1 MDLKAA
7 ADLDN
12 EKRAH
17 VLEIIDKLRDLGIG
31 ETVSLPQLVVVG
43 DQSSG
48 KSFLLEGLTG
58 MSFPIASD
66 LCTRFATQIVLH
78 RAHQD
83 DAGARIT
90 IIPGPGTPLDD
101 ELDTR
106 LRSFQRTLA
115 VDQFGSE
122 EFGKIF
128 DEAAEFMGLPGPNT
142 KDVENISKRFS
153 DDTLKIELSGSDQH
167 HLSVVDVP
175 GLFHNPTKYQ
185 TVEDRV
191 IIRNLIQSYITDKR
205 TIILRVGH
213 AVMDARNNLANQE
226 VFSMAGAADPLGKRT
241 VGIIT
246 KCDAV
251 EKGDEAGAMRIAK
264 NQVEN
269 LMHGWFVVKNRSTKE
284 IQEGVTIEDRHVKEQ
299 RFFSTYLPWSELSK
313 DRVGIHPLKRFLGLL
328 LYEHIRSE
336 FPNVVKDVENHLR
349 IAQKALELLGPPR
362 SVPIDQR
369 RFLTRVANKYQRE
382 VSKALGGN
390 YDPQLERE
398 SPLKLRMHIRVQ
410 SEAFSKTISVL
421 GHAWVFQTVR
431 GTLDPEFTS
440 ASEVGK
446 KRQDLC
452 IVEWIRGIYRE
463 SRGTELPGTV
473 TDAVKAFMDIVLPS
487 IVTDADVL
495 EKLQRR
501 LKQVQEAAYSAGTA
515 EFCRILKDERGGIL
529 QTVNHYFADNLNAIR
544 EERVRA
550 RLQQAGYNDGQNVAT
565 NLLHVMKT
573 IHLSNEQQAVY
584 DIHDI
589 LKAYYK
595 VALKRFT
602 DNVVLQVVERHI
614 LGPNGP
620 VRAFSPDMVNDF
632 DEGELMEIAG
642 ESFSTSSRRN
652 DLVAQ
657 CERFEKALNIATQSG
672 I

>member
-12 EKRAH
+12 EKWAH

-48 KSFLLEGLTG
+48 KSSLLEGLAG

-66 LCTRFATQIVLH
+66 LCTRFATQIVLR

-101 ELDTR
+101 ELDTW
-106 LRSFQRTLA
+106 LRKLPENLSSGPIWKRR
-115 VDQFGSE
+115 
-122 EFGKIF
+122 
-128 DEAAEFMGLPGPNT
+128 AAEIMGLPGPNT

-153 DDTLKIELSGSDQH
+153 DDTLKIELSGPDQH

-185 TVEDRV
+185 TAEDRI

-205 TIILRVGH
+205 TIILRCCDGCKK
-213 AVMDARNNLANQE
+213 Q
-226 VFSMAGAADPLGKRT
+226 LGKSGG
-241 VGIIT
+241 VLH
-246 KCDAV
+246 
-251 EKGDEAGAMRIAK
+251 GARSGSSRQTYCRNHYKVMRIAK

-269 LMHGWFVVKNRSTKE
+269 LKHGWFVVKNRSTKE

-299 RFFSTYLPWSELSK
+299 RFFSTHLPWSELPK
-313 DRVGIHPLKRFLGLL
+313 DRVCIHPLKKFLGLL

-336 FPNVVKDVENHLR
+336 FPNVVKDVETHLR
-349 IAQKALELLGPPR
+349 AAQKALELLEPPR
-362 SVPIDQR
+362 S
-369 RFLTRVANKYQRE
+369 
-382 VSKALGGN
+382 
-390 YDPQLERE
+390 
-398 SPLKLRMHIRVQ
+398 
-410 SEAFSKTISVL
+410 
-421 GHAWVFQTVR
+421 
-431 GTLDPEFTS
+431 
-440 ASEVGK
+440 
-446 KRQDLC
+446 
-452 IVEWIRGIYRE
+452 
-463 SRGTELPGTV
+463 
-473 TDAVKAFMDIVLPS
+473 
-487 IVTDADVL
+487 
-495 EKLQRR
+495 
-501 LKQVQEAAYSAGTA
+501 
-515 EFCRILKDERGGIL
+515 
-529 QTVNHYFADNLNAIR
+529 TVNHYFADNLNAIR

-620 VRAFSPDMVNDF
+620 PVRAFSPDMVNDF

-642 ESFSTSSRRN
+642 ESFSTSRVRN
-652 DLVAQ
+652 ELVAQ
-657 CERFEKALNIATQSG
+657 CERFEKALNFAKSSG

>member
-1 MDLKAA
+1 M
-7 ADLDN
+7 
-12 EKRAH
+12 
-17 VLEIIDKLRDLGIG
+17 
-31 ETVSLPQLVVVG
+31 
-43 DQSSG
+43 
-48 KSFLLEGLTG
+48 
-58 MSFPIASD
+58 
-66 LCTRFATQIVLH
+66 
-78 RAHQD
+78 
-83 DAGARIT
+83 AR
-90 IIPGPGTPLDD
+90 
-101 ELDTR
+101 
-106 LRSFQRTLA
+106 
-115 VDQFGSE
+115 
-122 EFGKIF
+122 
-128 DEAAEFMGLPGPNT
+128 
-142 KDVENISKRFS
+142 
-153 DDTLKIELSGSDQH
+153 
-167 HLSVVDVP
+167 
-175 GLFHNPTKYQ
+175 
-185 TVEDRV
+185 
-191 IIRNLIQSYITDKR
+191 
-205 TIILRVGH
+205 
-213 AVMDARNNLANQE
+213 
-226 VFSMAGAADPLGKRT
+226 AADPLGKRT

-251 EKGDEAGAMRIAK
+251 EKGDEAGVMRIAK

-284 IQEGVTIEDRHVKEQ
+284 INEGVTIEDRHVKEQ
-299 RFFSTYLPWSELSK
+299 RFFSTHLPWSELSK
-313 DRVGIHPLKRFLGLL
+313 DRVGIHPLKKFLGQL

-349 IAQKALELLGPPR
+349 TAQKALELLGPPR

-410 SEAFSKTISVL
+410 SEAFAKTISVL
-421 GHAWVFQTVR
+421 GHTRIFQTVR
-431 GTLDPEFTS
+431 GTLDPEYTS
-440 ASEVGK
+440 ANEVGK

-452 IVEWIRGIYRE
+452 IIEWIRSIYRE

-473 TDAVKAFMDIVLPS
+473 NPAVLENLFRQQTTTWEPIATNYIQKVTDAVKAFMEIVLPS
-487 IVTDADVL
+487 IITETEVL
-495 EKLQRR
+495 EKVQRR
-501 LKQVQEAAYSAGTA
+501 LRQVQEAAYSAATA
-515 EFCRILKDERGGIL
+515 EFCRILNDERGGIL

-602 DNVVLQVVERHI
+602 DNVVLQVVERHT

-642 ESFSTSSRRN
+642 ESFSTSSMRN

-657 CERFEKALNIATQSG
+657 CERFEKALNIAKQSG

>member
-1 MDLKAA
+1 MDFKAA

-17 VLEIIDKLRDLGIG
+17 ILEIIDKLHDLGIS
-31 ETVSLPQLVVVG
+31 ETVSFPQLVVVG
-43 DQSSG
+43 DQSSS
-48 KSFLLEGLTG
+48 KSSLLEGLTG

-66 LCTRFATQIVLH
+66 LRTRFTTQIVLR

-115 VDQFGSE
+115 VNQFGSE

-128 DEAAEFMGLPGPNT
+128 NKAAEFMGLPGPNT

-153 DDTLKIELSGSDQH
+153 DDTLKIELSGPDQH

-185 TVEDRV
+185 TAEDRV
-191 IIRNLIQSYITDKR
+191 IIRNLI
-205 TIILRVGH
+205 H

-226 VFSMAGAADPLGKRT
+226 VFSMARAVDPMGKRT
-241 VGIIT
+241 LGIIT

-251 EKGDEAGAMRIAK
+251 EKGDEAGVMLRIAK

-299 RFFSTYLPWSELSK
+299 RFFSTHLPWSELPK
-313 DRVGIHPLKRFLGLL
+313 DRVGIRPLKKFLGLL
-328 LYEHIRSE
+328 LYDHIRSE

-349 IAQKALELLGPPR
+349 TAQKARTAGTATIGTNRPA
-362 SVPIDQR
+362 
-369 RFLTRVANKYQRE
+369 T
-382 VSKALGGN
+382 VSHS
-390 YDPQLERE
+390 ERE

-421 GHAWVFQTVR
+421 GHTRIFQTVR
-431 GTLDPEFTS
+431 GTLDPEYTS

-446 KRQDLC
+446 NRQDLC
-452 IVEWIRGIYRE
+452 IVEWIRGIYRD

-473 TDAVKAFMDIVLPS
+473 NPTVPENLFRQQTTTWEPIATNYIQKVTDSVQAFMDIVLPS
-487 IVTDADVL
+487 IVAENDML

-515 EFCRILKDERGGIL
+515 EFRRILNDERGGIL
-529 QTVNHYFADNLNAIR
+529 QTVNHYFTDNLNAIR

-565 NLLHVMKT
+565 NLLH
-573 IHLSNEQQAVY
+573 
-584 DIHDI
+584 
-589 LKAYYK
+589 YK

-632 DEGELMEIAG
+632 DEGELIEIAG

-657 CERFEKALNIATQSG
+657 CERFEKVLNIATQSS